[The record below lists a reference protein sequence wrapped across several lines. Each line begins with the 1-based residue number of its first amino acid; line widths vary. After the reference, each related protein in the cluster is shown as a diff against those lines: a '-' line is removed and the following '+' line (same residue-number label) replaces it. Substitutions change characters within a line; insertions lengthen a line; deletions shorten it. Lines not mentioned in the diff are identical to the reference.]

1 MCAAHG
7 DRDAVCVDVNTLG
20 SSVRD
25 TNYFAAGA
33 ECCALYY
40 CSYFPFFQV
49 TFFSDPAQDFHAQQN
64 SARDNTDNSEL
75 QAELS
80 VRGLSTSGKKPELVV
95 RLNAALSAGEGLVAV
110 PVLVAVVGLVGGEG
124 LEDISVLV
132 AAIVVVAGEGPVA
145 D

>member
-1 MCAAHG
+1 M
-7 DRDAVCVDVNTLG
+7 
-20 SSVRD
+20 
-25 TNYFAAGA
+25 
-33 ECCALYY
+33 
-40 CSYFPFFQV
+40 
-49 TFFSDPAQDFHAQQN
+49 
-64 SARDNTDNSEL
+64 
-75 QAELS
+75 S